1 MLYDA
6 HGLTMP
12 TCVEKKLQLLW
23 HWTEPALFDF
33 ISLLIINDHHVAVF
47 HALEF

>member
-12 TCVEKKLQLLW
+12 ARVEKKLQLLW

-33 ISLLIINDHHVAVF
+33 ISLLIIHHVIVF